1 MLRKFILLLLIGLF
15 LFPLATNAQE
25 FTIKKTPEQIQHEKE
40 IKEEANYL
48 KFQDYFFDALLQ
60 KSKEDYQKAIE
71 ALEKCKQIYPNES
84 GMNFEFA
91 KNYLLLKDYENAIF
105 FDEKALESKPDNIYI
120 LEHLK
125 KVYKSQRDFE
135 NAIIIQEK
143 IIAVNPKKKSGLIP
157 LYFQSRQR
165 GKAKKLFL
173 ELESKQ
179 AIIENERYYKR
190 ILFPVKKATPN
201 RIKDTVKTDI
211 PIIKNNTIQQLQVNF
226 KKNKNYKTL
235 KRLLLE
241 EEKQAKFYLLSK
253 DCKNGLEFF
262 PAQPYLYFMQGKAEN
277 KLLNYQKA
285 VEVLK
290 ASLDYIID
298 DNLLESNIY
307 TQIAKAYTG
316 LGKTQKATTFLE
328 KAKQL
333 KK

>member
-1 MLRKFILLLLIGLF
+1 MLRKFILLLTGLF
-15 LFPLATNAQE
+15 VFPLATNAQE

-60 KSKEDYQKAIE
+60 KSKEDYKKAIE
-71 ALEKCKQIYPNES
+71 ALEECKQIFPNDA

-105 FDEKALESKPDNIYI
+105 FDEKALETKPNNIYI

-135 NAIIIQEK
+135 SAIVIQEK
-143 IIAVNPKKKSGLIP
+143 IIAINPKKKSGLIP

-165 GKAKKLFL
+165 DKAIKLFL

-190 ILFPVKKATPN
+190 VLFPKKITTP
-201 RIKDTVKTDI
+201 K
-211 PIIKNNTIQQLQVNF
+211 PKNNTTTLNNHADIAYTIKELQAEF
-226 KKNKNYKTL
+226 KKNKDYKTL
-235 KRLLLE
+235 KKLLLE
-241 EEKQAKFYLLSK
+241 EEKQTQFNLLAKDS
-253 DCKNGLEFF
+253 KNGLEFF

-290 ASLDYIID
+290 AGLDYIID
-298 DNLLESNIY
+298 DNPLEANIY

-316 LGKTQKATTFLE
+316 LGKTQEATKFLE